1 MKSKSLPHF
10 PGFEE
15 GQHATSLKIKDE
27 NGKDWDFRLSIRR
40 RGYKKPVLSAG
51 WLHFVKTN
59 NLQIGDQVHF
69 LREQDTTTGGF
80 KYKIKLTKQV
90 KLFGAVI
97 GFPPLPP
104 PP

>member
-15 GQHATSLKIKDE
+15 WQYAQSLRIEDE
-27 NGKDWDFRLSIRR
+27 NGKYWVFRLSIRR

-51 WLHFVKTN
+51 WLRFVKTN

-69 LREQDTTTGGF
+69 LKEQDTTTGRF
-80 KYKIKLTKQV
+80 KYKIKLAKQV

-97 GFPPLPP
+97 GFVPLTPR
-104 PP
+104 